1 MTSRQVQILLLLYSP
16 LTTPLAMANYT
27 SVEHSL
33 PKRKIK
39 YPVISKMIRLVW
51 RLRLSVTIF
60 KTLKTIRYVS
70 KTRFASYQCIFWW
83 SQRLGS
89 SHIRIVEEMPK
100 FPTREGNII
109 SFFSLKRL
117 LCFFLVCSVFNCNC
131 VCCLFILAFHRTTC
145 TITRPYQKIYVL
157 VKPLGKIAATPELPS
172 SKVVEV
178 PTPEDGDQLG
188 RVNNI

>member
-70 KTRFASYQCIFWW
+70 KTRFASYQCTFDGVRGWGPHI
-83 SQRLGS
+83 SRLWKRCPNIPRGRVIN
-89 SHIRIVEEMPK
+89 SHIIFLIK
-100 FPTREGNII
+100 KT
-109 SFFSLKRL
+109 SLFFFVS
-117 LCFFLVCSVFNCNC
+117 SVFNCNC

-145 TITRPYQKIYVL
+145 TITRPYQKNLCFGQAI
-157 VKPLGKIAATPELPS
+157 E
-172 SKVVEV
+172 
-178 PTPEDGDQLG
+178 
-188 RVNNI
+188 